1 MTAETAFNNPHLER
15 FRIMSKSHKG
25 EALVAMIKQ
34 ALTSPQIFVY
44 GEILSLP
51 NIVDLKSG
59 NHASLYQ
66 LLNVF
71 AYGRLSDYD
80 SSKHPQLEPAA
91 YRKLQC
97 LTLVSLAN
105 ETKSISY
112 DQLFTELKISNVR
125 ELEDLIIDAI
135 YYGLIKGKMDQKNR
149 ILLVQSAV
157 SRDIKGEEE
166 MTNMVDVLT
175 KWSENCQSVLGSVES
190 QVELTKTH
198 LEDLY
203 NHRVK
208 IESEVISTR
217 HALAQDEQN
226 KHARAAE
233 TGVADSHT
241 TTKPKGGGGEK
252 KYPKIKAAFGGS
264 SSKTP
269 SKSK

>member
-1 MTAETAFNNPHLER
+1 MTAETVFNNPHLER

-190 QVELTKTH
+190 QVQTFCSN
-198 LEDLY
+198 Y
-203 NHRVK
+203 F
-208 IESEVISTR
+208 IETS
-217 HALAQDEQN
+217 
-226 KHARAAE
+226 
-233 TGVADSHT
+233 
-241 TTKPKGGGGEK
+241 
-252 KYPKIKAAFGGS
+252 
-264 SSKTP
+264 
-269 SKSK
+269 